1 MQKCSFNSPY
11 SPSTVNLRCVRQS
24 SCVVATPHTL
34 IRYDTSPPSWAR
46 FFANFW
52 NSTNLFFFFSPL
64 LHRFL
69 QFRLF
74 RCRTRSDLLD
84 SLLLT
89 LFRFLRILAPRQ
101 LPWIL
106 LTRTKFVKLF
116 SFFFFSFPPAS
127 YTNSVSTNLLHSH
140 PIFSTRV
147 LRHLFPDF
155 GFYFDP
161 LISIFP
167 VTAGVMYRKLRN
179 AVKKNITSALSS
191 SIPL

>member
-116 SFFFFSFPPAS
+116 SFFFFFRFLLLLTPILSQQICCIATQFSQPVFCVTYFPILAFI
-127 YTNSVSTNLLHSH
+127 STLLLV
-140 PIFSTRV
+140 FS
-147 LRHLFPDF
+147 L
-155 GFYFDP
+155 
-161 LISIFP
+161 
-167 VTAGVMYRKLRN
+167 
-179 AVKKNITSALSS
+179 
-191 SIPL
+191 

>member
-1 MQKCSFNSPY
+1 MCGSQA
-11 SPSTVNLRCVRQS
+11 VWLRL
-24 SCVVATPHTL
+24 HTL
-34 IRYDTSPPSWAR
+34 SFATIRHHLHGPVFSPISGIPP
-46 FFANFW
+46 
-52 NSTNLFFFFSPL
+52 TCFFFSPL

>member
-1 MQKCSFNSPY
+1 MCGSQA
-11 SPSTVNLRCVRQS
+11 VWLRL
-24 SCVVATPHTL
+24 HTL
-34 IRYDTSPPSWAR
+34 SFATIRHHLHGPVFSPISGIPP
-46 FFANFW
+46 
-52 NSTNLFFFFSPL
+52 TCFFFSPL

-116 SFFFFSFPPAS
+116 SFFFFFRFLLLLTPILSQQICCIATQFSQPVFCVTYFPILAFI
-127 YTNSVSTNLLHSH
+127 STLLLV
-140 PIFSTRV
+140 FS
-147 LRHLFPDF
+147 L
-155 GFYFDP
+155 
-161 LISIFP
+161 
-167 VTAGVMYRKLRN
+167 
-179 AVKKNITSALSS
+179 
-191 SIPL
+191 